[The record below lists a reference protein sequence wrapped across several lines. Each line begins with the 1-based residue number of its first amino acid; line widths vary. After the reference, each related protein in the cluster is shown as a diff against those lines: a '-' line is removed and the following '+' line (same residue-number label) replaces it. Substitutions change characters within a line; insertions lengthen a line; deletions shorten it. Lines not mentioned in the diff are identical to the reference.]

1 MKSRDPLSQ
10 VRYEDVTIFVGVITR
25 IEWVLVLVIYL
36 SGCILIIHLHLL
48 VIKFAGCDSSKLRH
62 ISFLELSWGHVS
74 LHFTS
79 ATQACDNC
87 WNLFYMLVVI
97 VRRISKRWF
106 QFLVFLPLLLLKF
119 FRALWLQ
126 QIHEKSVYIRVVLLP
141 SQSLLISEVLLMQL
155 LLLIHYF
162 RSVCGS

>member
-1 MKSRDPLSQ
+1 
-10 VRYEDVTIFVGVITR
+10 
-25 IEWVLVLVIYL
+25 
-36 SGCILIIHLHLL
+36 
-48 VIKFAGCDSSKLRH
+48 
-62 ISFLELSWGHVS
+62 
-74 LHFTS
+74 
-79 ATQACDNC
+79 
-87 WNLFYMLVVI
+87 MLVVI

-155 LLLIHYF
+155 LFLTAHFITYPLFSFCMWLLNLT
-162 RSVCGS
+162 SV